1 MAGLEGLLNAKG
13 FTDFA
18 EILAFGDENPTIEAS
33 FKGR

>member
-13 FTDFA
+13 FADLT
-18 EILAFGDENPTIEAS
+18 EILACGDENPTIEAS